1 MENASTL
8 IAPGPLARWR
18 ELVWPREH
26 GSWALALEPLAL
38 GLLVAPSA
46 AGAWLAFAVLAA
58 FFARRPLRIVF
69 VDVSARRRAA
79 ARGPLI
85 ALALVAAGC
94 FTAAIAIGG
103 TAWLGWLAPIAIAGT
118 VFLSFDLR
126 AEGRAEVA
134 EVAGAAAFALL
145 PGALAAL
152 AGWRAPEAAAL
163 AFVMCG
169 RSVPTVL
176 CVRAVLRAQKIGE
189 PLDRLGALS
198 WSNGRR
204 FAFALVAAL
213 LAVVV
218 GAVLAHAGF
227 VPRTVVGLLGFLA
240 VRAVALLLFPRPEL
254 RPRTIGAMEAGL
266 GVLFVTFAA
275 VAWRV

>member
-58 FFARRPLRIVF
+58 FFARRPLM
-69 VDVSARRRAA
+69 
-79 ARGPLI
+79 

-94 FTAAIAIGG
+94 FTAAIAVGG
-103 TAWLGWLAPIAIAGT
+103 TAWLWWLGPIAAAGA

-176 CVRAVLRAQKIGE
+176 CVRAVLRAQKTGE

-227 VPRTVVGLLGFLA
+227 VPRTVVGLLGLFA